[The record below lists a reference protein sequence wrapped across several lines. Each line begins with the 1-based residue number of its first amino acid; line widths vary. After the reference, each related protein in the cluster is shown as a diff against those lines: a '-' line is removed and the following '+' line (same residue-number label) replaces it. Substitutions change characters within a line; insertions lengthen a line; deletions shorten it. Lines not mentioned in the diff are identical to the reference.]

1 VNTARSQPT
10 LAGVPFLDL
19 GPSHEGLKAD
29 LLAALSDLIDAN
41 AYTNGPEVARFEQQF
56 AAFCGADLCIGV
68 ASGLDALQ
76 LGLLAAGVKPS
87 DDVIVPANTFFATFE
102 AVSHIG
108 ARPVP
113 VDVSEQ
119 DYNLDAAHLEAT
131 LTDRTRAVVPVH
143 LYGQLADI
151 RRVQEIAGRHGL
163 IVVEDACQAHGA
175 MRDGIRAGTAGLAG
189 AFSFYPGKNLGA
201 FGDAGALVTSDPV
214 LAENMRMLREHGQRQ
229 KYRHEQI
236 GYTSRLDTVQAL
248 VLLCKLPH
256 LDAWNAQRRE
266 LAARY
271 EAGLANIGDIRL
283 PPVPAGSEPVWHLYV
298 LRTARRDELA
308 AHLRSQGIGVGL
320 HYPQPPHLS
329 PAYAELG
336 FGAGAFPLTEA
347 LSRELLSLP
356 LFPGMTDEQLDT
368 VVAAVTRFFA
378 GG

>member
-1 VNTARSQPT
+1 VNTARSQAT
-10 LAGVPFLDL
+10 LVGVPFLDL
-19 GPSHEGLKAD
+19 GPSHEGLKAE

-41 AYTNGPEVARFEQQF
+41 AYTNGPEIARFEQQF

-76 LGLLAAGVKPS
+76 LGLLAAGVKPG

-131 LTDRTRAVVPVH
+131 LTDSTRAVVPVH
-143 LYGQLADI
+143 LYGQLADM
-151 RRVQEIAGRHGL
+151 RRVREIAGRHGL

>member
-56 AAFCGADLCIGV
+56 AAFCGEDLCIGV

-76 LGLLAAGVKPS
+76 LGLLAAGVKPG

>member
-76 LGLLAAGVKPS
+76 LGLLAAGVKPG

>member
-1 VNTARSQPT
+1 VNTARSQAT
-10 LAGVPFLDL
+10 LVGVPFLDL
-19 GPSHEGLKAD
+19 GPSHEGLKAE

>member
-1 VNTARSQPT
+1 VNTARSQAT

-19 GPSHEGLKAD
+19 GPSHEGLKAE

-41 AYTNGPEVARFEQQF
+41 AYTNGPDVARFEQQF

-76 LGLLAAGVKPS
+76 LGLLAAGVKPG

-131 LTDRTRAVVPVH
+131 LTDSTRAVVPVH
-143 LYGQLADI
+143 LYGQLADM

-214 LAENMRMLREHGQRQ
+214 LAESMRMLREHGQRE

-271 EAGLANIGDIRL
+271 EAGLADIGDIRL

-329 PAYAELG
+329 PAYAGLG
-336 FGAGAFPLTEA
+336 FGTGAFPLTEA

>member
-41 AYTNGPEVARFEQQF
+41 AYTNGPEIARFEQQF

-76 LGLLAAGVKPS
+76 LGLLAAGVKPG

-131 LTDRTRAVVPVH
+131 LTDSTRAVVPVH
-143 LYGQLADI
+143 LYGQLADM
-151 RRVQEIAGRHGL
+151 RRVREIAGRHGL

-271 EAGLANIGDIRL
+271 EAGLADIGDIRL

>member
-19 GPSHEGLKAD
+19 GPSHEGLKAE

>member
-76 LGLLAAGVKPS
+76 LGLLAAGVKPG

-271 EAGLANIGDIRL
+271 EAGLATIGDIRL

>member
-1 VNTARSQPT
+1 
-10 LAGVPFLDL
+10 
-19 GPSHEGLKAD
+19 
-29 LLAALSDLIDAN
+29 LSDLIDAN

-76 LGLLAAGVKPS
+76 LGLLAAGVKPG

>member
-1 VNTARSQPT
+1 
-10 LAGVPFLDL
+10 
-19 GPSHEGLKAD
+19 
-29 LLAALSDLIDAN
+29 
-41 AYTNGPEVARFEQQF
+41 
-56 AAFCGADLCIGV
+56 
-68 ASGLDALQ
+68 
-76 LGLLAAGVKPS
+76 
-87 DDVIVPANTFFATFE
+87 
-102 AVSHIG
+102 
-108 ARPVP
+108 
-113 VDVSEQ
+113 
-119 DYNLDAAHLEAT
+119 
-131 LTDRTRAVVPVH
+131 
-143 LYGQLADI
+143 
-151 RRVQEIAGRHGL
+151 
-163 IVVEDACQAHGA
+163 
-175 MRDGIRAGTAGLAG
+175 
-189 AFSFYPGKNLGA
+189 
-201 FGDAGALVTSDPV
+201 
-214 LAENMRMLREHGQRQ
+214 MLREHGQRQ

-256 LDAWNAQRRE
+256 LDAWSAQRRE